1 MTSIGRYLRF
11 IKALTPPAINAVT
24 NAVIKVAAKT
34 LPLPNGSILTLNNE
48 DSSVFN
54 AKTNTIAR
62 MYELMTRM
70 NASAMPRMNVSALEV
85 PSSDLVAASLRRKRE
100 KARVSEM

>member
-1 MTSIGRYLRF
+1 M
-11 IKALTPPAINAVT
+11 KALTPPAINAVA
-24 NAVIKVAAKT
+24 NAVMMVAIKT

-54 AKTNTIAR
+54 ARTNIIAR
-62 MYELMTRM
+62 MYELRTRM
-70 NASAMPRMNVSALEV
+70 NASAIPLMNVSTLEV

>member
-1 MTSIGRYLRF
+1 M
-11 IKALTPPAINAVT
+11 KALTPPAINAVA
-24 NAVIKVAAKT
+24 NAVMMVAIKT

-54 AKTNTIAR
+54 ARTNTIAR
-62 MYELMTRM
+62 MYEPRTRM
-70 NASAMPRMNVSALEV
+70 NASAIPLMNVSALEV

-100 KARVSEM
+100 NARVSEM